1 MEEGQRDSDFDC
13 RERERESAGG
23 NCNPWSKGGVP
34 SIKAG
39 QKSREENIMFRVTAM
54 SCPVPAGESRVS
66 VFIPAQVSSCD
77 VREALAKFWSKS
89 TLGCMRRLF

>member
-1 MEEGQRDSDFDC
+1 
-13 RERERESAGG
+13 
-23 NCNPWSKGGVP
+23 
-34 SIKAG
+34 
-39 QKSREENIMFRVTAM
+39 MFRVTAM

-89 TLGCMRRLF
+89 TLGCMRRLFEAGMSAGNLHSGRSHSWVDEHLLASF